1 MTDVPIARAVA
12 PEFADADDVSDARMN
27 RRDAH
32 GEQPDSRITDSE
44 EHSFVIITRP
54 TALIA
59 VAAGLIAATGDMS
72 AHHSFT
78 AAFDAKAP
86 VILTGVVLRVEW
98 GNPHVMFSI
107 DETASSGAVTT
118 WRFELGAPSVLL
130 QRGWM
135 RTSLK
140 PGDTVT
146 VDGWRAR
153 DGTHY
158 ARVVSVM
165 LGNGRTVF
173 ANDATNRGLT
183 R

>member
-1 MTDVPIARAVA
+1 
-12 PEFADADDVSDARMN
+12 MN

-32 GEQPDSRITDSE
+32 VEQPDSRLTDAE
-44 EHSFVIITRP
+44 EHGFVIIARS
-54 TALIA
+54 TALMA
-59 VAAGLIAATGDMS
+59 VATGLIAATGDIS

-78 AAFDAKAP
+78 AAFEAKAP

-98 GNPHVMFSI
+98 KNPHVMFSI

-135 RTSLK
+135 RASLK

-146 VDGWRAR
+146 VDGIRAR

-158 ARVVSVM
+158 ARVVSVT

-173 ANDATNRGLT
+173 ANDATNRGST
-183 R
+183 Q